1 MRYQKEFEYIS
12 ETIEKLN
19 VTITN
24 QSEALLILA
33 ENDFDNDNSKDLTL
47 LGCKLSHF
55 WNLSKHHSQ
64 NMAFQLELE
73 TVFNDVVSKLNQE
86 SLTEVECS
94 LLSQQAKMLVPLLKA
109 KQSVSLVIEESF
121 NQLRDEIGS
130 MLSTNGCYD
139 INHLTP
145 TLKRDI

>member
-19 VTITN
+19 VAVTN

-47 LGCKLSHF
+47 PGFKLSHF

-73 TVFNDVVSKLNQE
+73 TVFNDVVSKLN
-86 SLTEVECS
+86 
-94 LLSQQAKMLVPLLKA
+94 
-109 KQSVSLVIEESF
+109 
-121 NQLRDEIGS
+121 
-130 MLSTNGCYD
+130 
-139 INHLTP
+139 
-145 TLKRDI
+145 